1 MISNRDAISAIDI
14 MLTEPIFISEG
25 EIQTITGYY
34 REDFEETLRKL
45 RENAS
50 LMPKDYFLIRQALAT
65 FGAFR
70 ISPEIMK
77 KCFGEEYDNQT
88 NKLMKKIDDQLEFD
102 PDSDVGSH

>member
-1 MISNRDAISAIDI
+1 MISNKDAISAIDI

-34 REDFEETLRKL
+34 REDFEDTLQKL

-65 FGAFR
+65 FGAFH
-70 ISPEIMK
+70 ISPERMR
-77 KCFGEEYDNQT
+77 KCFGVEYNDKT
-88 NKLMKKIDDQLEFD
+88 HELMKKIDDQLDFD
-102 PDSDVGSH
+102 PDSDVGCH